1 MKGRTQGRKR
11 QKDSSVDKAEAD
23 PSAWGEPNQMTE
35 KGRIIHQTGRLKTLL
50 LKWIFAEG

>member
-1 MKGRTQGRKR
+1 MKDRTQGRKR
-11 QKDSSVDKAEAD
+11 QKDSNVDKAEAD
-23 PSAWGEPNQMTE
+23 SSAWGEPNQMTE